1 MLSVMLRLPRI
12 DRHATDG
19 ILDQRRILQR
29 IRTMVVTAGPAAG
42 ARFGSALAFRNLRRL
57 HFRRGA
63 MTTAAAGGAAMQVF
77 VVVARMM
84 IGHVRLRRMHLESI
98 LHLPIIGRS
107 TGKAQAMQIGSAAE
121 ASGVSAKMIRHYE
134 AIGLIA
140 SGARRTNN
148 YRSYD
153 IRDVHELRFI
163 RSARDLGFSLDEI
176 RALLGLWRD
185 RSRKSA
191 DVKALAARHLDD
203 IERRLADLQAL
214 AETLRHLVASCH
226 GDKRPDCPILESLGD
241 GRMPSSKPQTS
252 QTPA

>member
-12 DRHATDG
+12 DRHAADG

-42 ARFGSALAFRNLRRL
+42 ACFGSALAFRNLIRL

-63 MTTAAAGGAAMQVF
+63 MSTAAAGGAAMQVF
-77 VVVARMM
+77 VVARMM
-84 IGHVRLRRMHLESI
+84 IGHVLLRRMHLESI

-163 RSARDLGFSLDEI
+163 RSARDLGFSLHEI
-176 RALLGLWRD
+176 RALLELWRD

-203 IERRLADLQAL
+203 IERRLVDLQAL
-214 AETLRHLVASCH
+214 ARTLRHLVASCH

-241 GRMPSSKPQTS
+241 GRTPSPKPRTLR
-252 QTPA
+252 TPA